1 MAGRKPLNYDKMVK
15 VNPFDLL
22 PKSNKKSIQEQ
33 AEDMFHEE
41 TEIQLRSAMERFDK
55 VSIEPTKE
63 IINNYLIDGEIDG
76 KVDYVDMW
84 NKIKIYGNKV
94 ENIRAAAG
102 HKFNK
107 WNAEEQVRE
116 YIAHGGQFEFDPT
129 MKFLNHAVPI
139 DDDKNSEPVMAQH
152 YDIDIRSLIDD
163 EDDEMVTIQP
173 KANSINVTKNNND
186 RSTSYAID
194 PSLFDD

>member
-1 MAGRKPLNYDKMVK
+1 MGTRRPLDYNKMVK
-15 VNPFDLL
+15 VNPFDIL
-22 PKSNKKSIQEQ
+22 PRSSKKSIQEQ
-33 AEDMFHEE
+33 AEDLFHQE
-41 TEIQLRSAMERFDK
+41 TEVQIKSAMERFDK
-55 VSIEPTKE
+55 VSLAPTKE
-63 IINNYLIDGEIDG
+63 IISNYLIDGEIDG

-84 NKIKIYGNKV
+84 NKIKTYGNKV

-102 HKFNK
+102 HQFNK
-107 WNAEEQVRE
+107 WNAEEQVKQ
-116 YIAHGGQFEFDPT
+116 YVASGGQFEYDPT

-139 DDDKNSEPVMAQH
+139 DDDKFSEPVMAQH
-152 YDIDIRSLIDD
+152 YEIDIRSLIDD

-186 RSTSYAID
+186 GSTSYAID